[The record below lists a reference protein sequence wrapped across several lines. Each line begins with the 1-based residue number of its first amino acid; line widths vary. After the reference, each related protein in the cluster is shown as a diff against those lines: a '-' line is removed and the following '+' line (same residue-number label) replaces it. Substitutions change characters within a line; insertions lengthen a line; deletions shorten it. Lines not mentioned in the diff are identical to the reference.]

1 MEYDPV
7 SISFHVSDR
16 KHDFPLSV
24 PFAVT
29 NYMIS
34 ISTNHFDTHSWLT
47 NISDLLLYSYTD
59 INLLLYLKMYSGPPI
74 LSFYF

>member
-1 MEYDPV
+1 MEYYPV
-7 SISFHVSDR
+7 SISFHFSDR

-34 ISTNHFDTHSWLT
+34 IFTNNFDTHSWLT
-47 NISDLLLYSYTD
+47 NISDLFLYSYID
-59 INLLLYLKMYSGPPI
+59 INVLFYLKKYFRPFILLLK
-74 LSFYF
+74 